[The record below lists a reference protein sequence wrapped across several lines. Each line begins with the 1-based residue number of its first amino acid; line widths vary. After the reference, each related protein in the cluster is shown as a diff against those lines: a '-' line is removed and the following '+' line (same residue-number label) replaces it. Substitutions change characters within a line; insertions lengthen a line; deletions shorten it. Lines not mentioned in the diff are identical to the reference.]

1 MAGTWFLSH
10 TAYERVTLALASEV
24 QLALPHPAAVDTKA
38 IPTTR
43 TPNRHSFDIYLSFR
57 GRVGYPAQ
65 TPALPR
71 GEVPVRVRTNDGLH
85 GKFVKRARGRAGA
98 GIAERSSA
106 SDERRLRTGRRAQS
120 RAAGSGPGG
129 GRSLAT
135 RWPGRGQRPGL
146 SPEDSLV
153 HMVEAEPDRAQHDAL
168 VGERGSEHL
177 GGADAQLVQFPP
189 QRVEQDVGGSGETA
203 AEHDHLR
210 VKGEDQRRGTHGEVA
225 HVAADRRERGTVA
238 AAGGGEDV
246 PCRLVRLVGSRRTTP
261 ATQVFLGANPAGRRQ
276 RADLPGRPGE
286 SAVQLAVDDQAEAG
300 A

>member
-10 TAYERVTLALASEV
+10 TAYERVTLALASV
-24 QLALPHPAAVDTKA
+24 VLLALPHPAAVATRA

-43 TPNRHSFDIYLSFR
+43 TP
-57 GRVGYPAQ
+57 
-65 TPALPR
+65 T
-71 GEVPVRVRTNDGLH
+71 VPVSTSIYPSVVASGTRHRRRPCLAVRS
-85 GKFVKRARGRAGA
+85 
-98 GIAERSSA
+98 RSEFELMMVSME
-106 SDERRLRTGRRAQS
+106 SLS
-120 RAAGSGPGG
+120 SGPG
-129 GRSLAT
+129 
-135 RWPGRGQRPGL
+135 
-146 SPEDSLV
+146 
-153 HMVEAEPDRAQHDAL
+153 AEPDRAQHDAL

>member
-10 TAYERVTLALASEV
+10 TAYERVTLALASV
-24 QLALPHPAAVDTKA
+24 VLLALPHPAAVATRA

-43 TPNRHSFDIYLSFR
+43 TPNRPSFDIYLSFR

-210 VKGEDQRRGTHGEVA
+210 VKG
-225 HVAADRRERGTVA
+225 ADRRERGTVA